1 MNKENER
8 TEYKLLGPNG
18 KLPDSLIKEV
28 VAFVNGDGGEIY
40 IGIADDGTI
49 IGVDNPDE
57 TMNKITSTI
66 RDNIRPEMLM
76 FISVTNI
83 ELDGKAVISI
93 KVQPGT
99 SKPYYI
105 SGKGIRSEGVYI
117 RKGSSTIPAS
127 EATIKE
133 MLMQTFGRSYESA
146 RSIEQDLTFNALE
159 KEMSL
164 HNLELGESQMKTLHL
179 IGGDGLYTNL
189 ALLLSDQCP
198 FTTKVAVFEEND
210 PLIFQDRREMTGS
223 ILTQLDDVLAY
234 IDQYNKTH
242 AQVGAKY
249 REDKKDYPPE
259 AIREALLNCIVHRD
273 YSFSGSNIINI
284 YDDHIEFIS
293 IGSLLPGI
301 SMESVMRG
309 LSQSRNKNLAEIF
322 YRLTLVESYG
332 TGIKKII
339 KLFDGYKAPEF
350 VAEEGGFFVTM
361 YSKNKTEKKPQ
372 KIKQLQGAEEMIMES
387 VNKNGSITRNEV
399 EELLKVKQTRAYTI
413 LKKLCDDGELQ
424 AISEGK
430 NTKYIKAE

>member
-8 TEYKLLGPNG
+8 TEYKLLGPKG
-18 KLPDSLIKEV
+18 KLPDSLIKDV
-28 VAFVNGDGGEIY
+28 VAFANSDGGEIY
-40 IGIADDGTI
+40 VGIADNGTI
-49 IGVDNPDE
+49 FGVDNPDDA
-57 TMNKITSTI
+57 MNRITNTI

-76 FISVTNI
+76 FISVMDI
-83 ELDGKAVISI
+83 ELDGKTVIKI
-93 KVQPGT
+93 NVQPGT
-99 SKPYYI
+99 SKPYYV
-105 SGKGIRSEGVYI
+105 SGKGIRPEGVYI

-133 MLMQTFGRSYESA
+133 MLMQASGRSYESA
-146 RSIEQDLTFNALE
+146 RSIEQDLTFNALK

-179 IGGDGLYTNL
+179 IGNDGLYTNL

-284 YDDHIEFIS
+284 YDDHMEFIS

-301 SMESVMRG
+301 SIESVMRG
-309 LSQSRNKNLAEIF
+309 LSQSRNKNLADIF
-322 YRLTLVESYG
+322 YRMTLVESYG

-339 KLFDGYKAPEF
+339 KLFEGYKSPEF
-350 VAEEGGFFVTM
+350 AAEEGGFFVTM
-361 YSKNKTEKKPQ
+361 YSKNKNEKKPQ
-372 KIKQLQGAEEMIMES
+372 MTRQLQDADKMIMES
-387 VNKNGSITRNEV
+387 VNKNGFVTRADV
-399 EELLKVKQTRAYTI
+399 EEILNVKQTRAYMI
-413 LKKLCDDGELQ
+413 LKKLCDAGELQ
-424 AISEGK
+424 SVSEGK
-430 NTKYIKAE
+430 NTKYIKAN

>member
-1 MNKENER
+1 MNR
-8 TEYKLLGPNG
+8 
-18 KLPDSLIKEV
+18 
-28 VAFVNGDGGEIY
+28 
-40 IGIADDGTI
+40 
-49 IGVDNPDE
+49 
-57 TMNKITSTI
+57 ITSTI

-76 FISVTNI
+76 FINVTDM
-83 ELDGKAVISI
+83 ELDGKKVIKI

-105 SGKGIRSEGVYI
+105 SGKGIRPEGVYI

-133 MLMQTFGRSYESA
+133 MLMQTSGRSYESA
-146 RSIEQDLTFNALE
+146 RSIEQDLTFNALK

-164 HNLELGESQMKTLHL
+164 HNLELGENQMKTLHL
-179 IGGDGLYTNL
+179 IGSDNLYTNL

-223 ILTQLDDVLAY
+223 ILSQLDDVLAY

-249 REDKKDYPPE
+249 REDRKDYPPE

-284 YDDHIEFIS
+284 YADHIEFIS

-332 TGIKKII
+332 TGIKKIV

-350 VAEEGGFFVTM
+350 ATEEGGFFVTM
-361 YSKNKTEKKPQ
+361 YSKNKNENHPQIETQLDNAEKKILE
-372 KIKQLQGAEEMIMES
+372 KISKKGS
-387 VNKNGSITRNEV
+387 VSRTEV
-399 EELLKVKQTRAYTI
+399 EEILNVKQTRAYTI
-413 LKKLCDDGELQ
+413 LKKLCDAGKLRTVP
-424 AISEGK
+424 EGK
-430 NTKYIKAE
+430 KTKYIKAK

>member
-8 TEYKLLGPNG
+8 TEYKLLGPKG

-28 VAFVNGDGGEIY
+28 VAFANSDGGEIY
-40 IGIADDGTI
+40 VGIADNGTI
-49 IGVDNPDE
+49 FGVDNPDDA
-57 TMNKITSTI
+57 MNRITSTI

-76 FISVTNI
+76 FISVMDI
-83 ELDGKAVISI
+83 ELDGKTVIKI
-93 KVQPGT
+93 NVQPGT
-99 SKPYYI
+99 SKPYYV
-105 SGKGIRSEGVYI
+105 SGKGIRPEGVYI

-133 MLMQTFGRSYESA
+133 MLMQASGRSYESA
-146 RSIEQDLTFNALE
+146 RSIEQDLTFNALK

-179 IGGDGLYTNL
+179 IGNDGLYTNL

-284 YDDHIEFIS
+284 YDDHMEFIS

-301 SMESVMRG
+301 SIESVMRG
-309 LSQSRNKNLAEIF
+309 LSQSRNKNLADIF
-322 YRLTLVESYG
+322 YRMTLVESYG

-339 KLFDGYKAPEF
+339 KLFEGYKSPEF
-350 VAEEGGFFVTM
+350 ATEEGGFFVTM
-361 YSKNKTEKKPQ
+361 YSKNKIEKKPQ
-372 KIKQLQGAEEMIMES
+372 MTRQLQDADKMIMES
-387 VNKNGSITRNEV
+387 VNKNGFVTRADV
-399 EELLKVKQTRAYTI
+399 EEILNVKQTRAYMI
-413 LKKLCDDGELQ
+413 LKKLCDAGELQ
-424 AISEGK
+424 SVSEGK
-430 NTKYIKAE
+430 NTKYVKAN